1 MEDLSTLID
10 QSIDGIN
17 ELTASFEH
25 SRIVEEAHDEQN
37 PDESAN
43 LKDDATQEMVET
55 SAASVMSNE
64 EESCLKLAFT
74 NWFNEHFER
83 HNDITF
89 RNNAI
94 LNTSSLS
101 RAFIR
106 DTQRKLKVITCRDFL
121 IELIGRRNKSLQI
134 AGIYDCNGKTYL
146 QGWTLKDPN
155 FPIPEIN
162 IK

>member
-1 MEDLSTLID
+1 MNQRMFLGLALPSEDELLVRADVSAANSEDESVQDEDSRRGSEHDSNEMEDLSTLID

-89 RNNAI
+89 RNN
-94 LNTSSLS
+94 
-101 RAFIR
+101 
-106 DTQRKLKVITCRDFL
+106 DFL
-121 IELIGRRNKSLQI
+121 SIK
-134 AGIYDCNGKTYL
+134 GIHS
-146 QGWTLKDPN
+146 
-155 FPIPEIN
+155 
-162 IK
+162 